1 MKGTLLYQMV
11 LEALSGEV
19 ISEQRLV
26 SGNGAN
32 DEVAGEI
39 VPDTGRAGAPRW
51 GVGAGGVLRRAR
63 RPMWLKQ
70 GIV

>member
-26 SGNGAN
+26 LGNGAN

-39 VPDTGRAGAPRW
+39 VPDTGRTGAPRW
-51 GVGAGGVLRRAR
+51 GRVQVGC
-63 RPMWLKQ
+63 
-70 GIV
+70 